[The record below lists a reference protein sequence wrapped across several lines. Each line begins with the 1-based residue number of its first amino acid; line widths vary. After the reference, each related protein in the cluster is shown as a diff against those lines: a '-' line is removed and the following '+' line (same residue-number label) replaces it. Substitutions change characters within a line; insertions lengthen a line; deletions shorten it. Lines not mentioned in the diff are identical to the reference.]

1 MHLTMDDYM
10 EYRGLQ
16 LDHFQ
21 RQAIEAI
28 QEGRSVIV
36 SAPTGTGKTL
46 IADYLIEHILKEG
59 GEVIYTSP
67 IKALSNQKYRQYAN
81 YFGEENVGL
90 VTGDLVI
97 RRDAPLRIMTTEIL
111 RNILL
116 EGRHDANLVQEEDED
131 EGHLP
136 NSSPSRSPAESDLPD
151 LRKLRAVII
160 DEIHFLDDPERGTVW
175 EELLI
180 YLPHEIRILGLSAT
194 LSNLEEFTAWLDQVR
209 QTEFKTIY
217 EPKRTVPLKFFMMSN
232 ETGLLPVDHYN
243 KKYAKWRS
251 QNKGRDTN
259 SRQRRRGGRGQ
270 RGNRGGRDREQ
281 STRHLHVIES
291 LHPHSYPALYFIFS
305 RALVERLATELSQSR
320 TGKALAP
327 PALKKQIEAILD
339 RFEREQP
346 GVLPDKL
353 KSMYRRG
360 IAFHHAGLHVALKGL
375 VEELYEAG
383 LIRVLY
389 CTSTFALGIN
399 MPARTVIFDSL
410 TKYNGTEIAP
420 LTVREFMQMA
430 GRAGRRG
437 IDVEGDIII
446 RQDFQD
452 YEEVQPLLKRLF
464 AGESE
469 PVTSSFNLAFHAVV
483 NLLARFSEEDIRALL
498 GESFKAWRSREIARD
513 LRERIASKEQ
523 LLSTSPTR
531 DDAPDKRLKRHQRQL
546 SSMKRQLVE
555 EERPKLW
562 EDFHRKVEFLRTH
575 GYISSEH
582 DLLTPA
588 LVLKQIKMEE
598 IFLTELILGGVLEDL
613 SPEELYG
620 VMCGLVQTLPRSAR
634 VRRPPEKWDTIM
646 ARIAEIYRTDVVQ
659 GAARLTNNEVVLT
672 PELMHFGE
680 RWAMGESLPA
690 LMEDIDSPTDL
701 SGDLVGALR
710 RAKDLISQIK
720 GVYQDD
726 EWRRKQLTKLMRE
739 VTRDEVEAVF

>member
-1 MHLTMDDYM
+1 MH
-10 EYRGLQ
+10 YRGLE

-28 QEGRSVIV
+28 QRDRSVIV

-46 IADYLIEHILKEG
+46 IADYLIEQILEEG

-67 IKALSNQKYRQYAN
+67 IKALSNQKYRQYAK
-81 YFGEENVGL
+81 YFGEDKVGL

-116 EGRHDANLVQEEDED
+116 EGRHDANLVNDDED
-131 EGHLP
+131 DDHGA
-136 NSSPSRSPAESDLPD
+136 RSPAHSDLPD

-160 DEIHFLDDPERGTVW
+160 DEIHFLDDPDRGTVW

-180 YLPHEIRILGLSAT
+180 YLPHDIRILGLSAT
-194 LSNLEEFTAWLDQVR
+194 LSNLEEFTAWLNQVR
-209 QTEFKTIY
+209 QTNFEIIY
-217 EPKRTVPLKFFMMSN
+217 EPKRNVPLKFFMMNN
-232 ETGLLPVDHYN
+232 ETGLQPVDRFN
-243 KKYAKWRS
+243 KSYAKWRGA
-251 QNKGRDTN
+251 NPP
-259 SRQRRRGGRGQ
+259 RQRRGRGHGRGGRNN
-270 RGNRGGRDREQ
+270 RKRGGKREQ
-281 STRHLHVIES
+281 STRHIHVIES

-305 RALVERLATELSQSR
+305 RALVERLATELARTR
-320 TGKALAP
+320 TGKALATKE
-327 PALKKQIEAILD
+327 LKSKIDKLLERFD
-339 RFEREQP
+339 RDHP
-346 GVLPDKL
+346 TVLPDKL
-353 KSMYRRG
+353 RMMYRRG
-360 IAFHHAGLHVALKGL
+360 IAFHHAGLHVALKNL

-399 MPARTVIFDSL
+399 MPARTVIFDAL

-446 RQDFQD
+446 RQDFED
-452 YEEVQPLLKRLF
+452 YEEVQSLLKRLF

-483 NLLARFSEEDIRALL
+483 NLLDRFDEEDIRALL
-498 GESFKAWRSREIARD
+498 GESFKAWRSRAIAED
-513 LRERIASKEQ
+513 LRERIDAKES
-523 LLSTSPTR
+523 LLSQGKAASTQDRPS
-531 DDAPDKRLKRHQRQL
+531 DRLKRHRRQL
-546 SSMKRQLVE
+546 TTLKRQLVE
-555 EERPKLW
+555 EERPRLW

-575 GYISSEH
+575 GYLAP
-582 DLLTPA
+582 DNTLLTPA
-588 LVLKQIKMEE
+588 LILKKIKMEE
-598 IFLTELILGGVLEDL
+598 IFLTELVMQGVLEDL

-620 VMCGLVQTLPRSAR
+620 VMCGLVQTMPRSAR
-634 VRRPPEKWDTIM
+634 VRQAEEKWDHIV
-646 ARIAEIYRTDVVQ
+646 ARVVDVYRTDIVQ
-659 GAARLTNNEVVLT
+659 GAAHLTQNEVVMT
-672 PELMHFGE
+672 PEIMHLGE
-680 RWAMGESLPA
+680 RWALGEPLHD
-690 LMEDIDSPTDL
+690 LMDEIDCPTDL

-710 RAKDLISQIK
+710 RAKDLISQLRS
-720 GVYQDD
+720 VYDGD
-726 EWRRKQLTKLMRE
+726 EYRRRELTDLMRK